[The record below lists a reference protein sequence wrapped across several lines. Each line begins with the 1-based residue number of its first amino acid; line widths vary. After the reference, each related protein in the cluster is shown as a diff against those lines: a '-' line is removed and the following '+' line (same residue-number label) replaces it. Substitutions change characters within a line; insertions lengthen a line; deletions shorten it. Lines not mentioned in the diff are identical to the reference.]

1 MASLS
6 QIVAKICEDL
16 LSPMRDASRAL
27 ENLRLAG
34 LDPVTEQRCDEALQA
49 SAKVLSLLETA
60 AELRKAEMGELTL
73 DAQPRRL
80 RELMDEVE
88 ARWLANA
95 EHAAVRLLVS
105 YDGDPDC
112 VVMVDWPRLKMAI
125 DALVGRALATSG
137 ARVVEVSLATRLGE
151 QGIVVTCRVRDDGV
165 LVDGAEM
172 GGQFAPASAAGESGD
187 GIEVTLGLSL
197 ATYVIA
203 ATGGRIGMH
212 RNVGRGA
219 TLDFELVLLPPRP
232 SDRDPDARA
241 PAGRAAHILVV
252 DDNATNRMVVEA
264 LCDMFECSTES
275 VGDGVEAIE
284 AARVGRFD
292 VILMDIKMPRMD
304 GLTATSEIRK
314 LAGPAGLTPI
324 IALTANA
331 GPDDMRTYIAAG
343 MCSVVEKPIKAERLL
358 EALESALAE
367 APEAGQRVAAA

>member
-6 QIVAKICEDL
+6 QIVARICEDL
-16 LSPMRDASRAL
+16 IGPMREASRTL
-27 ENLRLAG
+27 ENLRQAG
-34 LDPVTEQRCDEALQA
+34 LGAEAERRCDEALQA
-49 SAKVLSLLETA
+49 SARVLTLLETA

-73 DAQPRRL
+73 DFQPRRL

-88 ARWLANA
+88 ARWSAPA
-95 EHAAVRLLVS
+95 EQAGVRLLVS

-112 VVMVDWPRLKMAI
+112 AVMVDWPRLKLAI
-125 DALVGRALATSG
+125 DALVGRAVAIIGS
-137 ARVVEVSLATRLGE
+137 RVIEVSLATRLGE
-151 QGIVVTCRVRDDGV
+151 QGFVVTCRVRDDGV
-165 LVDGAEM
+165 LAEGADAL
-172 GGQFAPASAAGESGD
+172 QFLPAAASLDSGK
-187 GIEVTLGLSL
+187 GIDVTLGLAL
-197 ATYVIA
+197 ATYVITA
-203 ATGGRIGMH
+203 MGGRLGMH
-212 RNVGRGA
+212 RNVGPGA
-219 TLDFELVLLPPRP
+219 SLDFELVLLPPRP

-241 PAGRAAHILVV
+241 PAGRTAHILVV

-314 LAGPAGLTPI
+314 LPGAAGRAPI

-331 GPDDMRTYIAAG
+331 GADDVRTYLAAG

-358 EALESALAE
+358 EALENALADS
-367 APEAGQRVAAA
+367 PSPDQRVAAA